1 MVAKQPAPHP
11 SRSPSAGAE
20 RRDHA
25 VGQPAAQGERT
36 LQAHPGEWRAG
47 GRAGRA
53 ARAAAP
59 VLPCGGPRQPR
70 HRREDRPGPLRPRT
84 APPRRR
90 GRLLGSLELRLL
102 RQESRR
108 FGGGKAAC
116 RGGSEERWGLGS
128 LGEV

>member
-1 MVAKQPAPHP
+1 MMKSHSSFSASSGHLVTRYENAAFNRNRTADAP
-11 SRSPSAGAE
+11 GA
-20 RRDHA
+20 R
-25 VGQPAAQGERT
+25 GM
-36 LQAHPGEWRAG
+36 
-47 GRAGRA
+47 
-53 ARAAAP
+53 
-59 VLPCGGPRQPR
+59 PRP
-70 HRREDRPGPLRPRT
+70 